1 MKKEFARRLPGV
13 GKWVRA
19 LEELEVKYARLKE
32 QRDEL
37 KIDLA
42 ETHAQLNPYVRERHE
57 REAELHKLECSLPIP
72 PENLRLRVHG
82 SGDEAS
88 FLSVGRQMAAEI
100 KRVIAEEGL
109 ALESFERVLD
119 FGCGCGRVLRCLGPH
134 SGFFATDLDPEA
146 IAWCQTNLSNLAT
159 FEVNGDRPPLAYE
172 TGTFDFVYAISV
184 FTHLPED
191 LEQLW
196 LEELR
201 RITRPGGTLLLTVHG
216 ERLFRRVP
224 RAARQELQ
232 ERGFCYSHCGSTEG
246 LPDYYQ
252 TSFHRE
258 DYIRREWSK
267 FFQIRRIAPLG
278 GQDAVICQK

>member
-19 LEELEVKYARLKE
+19 LEELEVKYARLKA

-42 ETHAQLNPYVRERHE
+42 ETHAQLNPYLRERNE
-57 REAELHKLECSLPIP
+57 REAELHKLECALPIP

-82 SGDEAS
+82 NGDEAS

-100 KRVIAEEGL
+100 KHVIAEEGF

-134 SGFFATDLDPEA
+134 SGFFATDIDPEA
-146 IAWCQTNLSNLAT
+146 IAWGQASLPNLAT
-159 FEVNGDRPPLAYE
+159 FAVNGDRPPLSYE
-172 TGTFDFVYAISV
+172 SDTFDFIYAISV

-201 RITRPGGTLLLTVHG
+201 RVARPGGTLLLTVHG

-224 RAARQELQ
+224 WAARPELQ
-232 ERGFCYSHCGSTEG
+232 ERGFCHSNCGLTEG

>member
-1 MKKEFARRLPGV
+1 MKKEFARRLPEV

-42 ETHAQLNPYVRERHE
+42 EVHAQLSPYLRERNE
-57 REAELHKLECSLPIP
+57 REAELHKLECSSPIP

-82 SGDEAS
+82 NGDEAS

-109 ALESFERVLD
+109 ALESFERILD
-119 FGCGCGRVLRCLGPH
+119 FGCGCGRILRCLGRH
-134 SGFFATDLDPEA
+134 SGFIATDLDPEA
-146 IAWCQTNLSNLAT
+146 ITWCQANLSDLAT
-159 FEVNGDRPPLAYE
+159 FEVNGDRPPLSHE
-172 TGTFDFVYAISV
+172 SDTFDFVYAISV

-201 RITRPGGTLLLTVHG
+201 RVTRPGGTLLLTVHG

-224 RAARQELQ
+224 RAARQELR
-232 ERGFCYSHCGSTEG
+232 ERGFCHSNCGSTEG

-258 DYIRREWSK
+258 DYIRREWAK

-278 GQDAVICQK
+278 AQDAIICQK